1 MFLNNFA
8 KIWNVANS
16 STVSEGGFYSSKIGE
31 DMYIVNFNS
40 LLYDNINIF
49 NLEARIEQWI
59 WFENT
64 LATIKNMGGYVWIVN
79 HICPYSGE
87 AGENYTKRFI
97 NIVSNYRDIIIY
109 QFYGHVHS
117 DTFTLLEDNV
127 GDIVGFCSVPSS
139 LMLDKHEASFRIY
152 KYDVDTYD
160 IYDYDQYVSNLELT
174 IQYDNIIFT
183 KSYSFNS
190 EYNLDGVHLKN
201 WIQLYN
207 RIEDNTTILNRY
219 YKNLYP
225 GLNNT
230 NCDSNCKRDLL
241 NDILPNKTN

>member
-1 MFLNNFA
+1 
-8 KIWNVANS
+8 
-16 STVSEGGFYSSKIGE
+16 
-31 DMYIVNFNS
+31 
-40 LLYDNINIF
+40 
-49 NLEARIEQWI
+49 
-59 WFENT
+59 
-64 LATIKNMGGYVWIVN
+64 
-79 HICPYSGE
+79 
-87 AGENYTKRFI
+87 
-97 NIVSNYRDIIIY
+97 
-109 QFYGHVHS
+109 
-117 DTFTLLEDNV
+117 
-127 GDIVGFCSVPSS
+127 
-139 LMLDKHEASFRIY
+139 MLDKHEASFRIY

-241 NDILPNKTN
+241 NDILPNRTN